1 MQFLTLS
8 PPTLITFHFL
18 FSFRTQVCSFSGF
31 KVYPGRGIKFVRG
44 DARTFIFYSNKSIA
58 QFIHK
63 RNPRKLAWTLPYR
76 QQHRKGQSEEVTKR
90 KARKI
95 VKVEKGLAGLSL
107 EEIRQ
112 RRTQTADVRE
122 AARLAAK
129 KEIRARMAAVAKK
142 KAEAKKA
149 EKKEEKKAEP
159 KKEAAP
165 AKQDKKERKGK
176 NTTPSK
182 QKQPKNTVK
191 ATSRW
196 IGNSQ

>member
-1 MQFLTLS
+1 MK
-8 PPTLITFHFL
+8 
-18 FSFRTQVCSFSGF
+18 TQICSFSGF
-31 KVYPGRGIKFVRG
+31 KIYPGRGIRFVRG
-44 DARTFIFYSNKSIA
+44 DSRTFIFYSNKSIA
-58 QFIHK
+58 QFIRK

-76 QQHRKGQSEEVTKR
+76 QQHRKGQSEEVAKR
-90 KARKI
+90 KVRKI
-95 VKVEKGLAGLSL
+95 VKTEKGLAGLSL

-112 RRTQTADVRE
+112 RRNQTADVRE

-149 EKKEEKKAEP
+149 EKKPEEKAEKKAEE

-165 AKQDKKERKGK
+165 AKQAKQAKKDRKGK

-191 ATSRW
+191 ATSR
-196 IGNSQ
+196 